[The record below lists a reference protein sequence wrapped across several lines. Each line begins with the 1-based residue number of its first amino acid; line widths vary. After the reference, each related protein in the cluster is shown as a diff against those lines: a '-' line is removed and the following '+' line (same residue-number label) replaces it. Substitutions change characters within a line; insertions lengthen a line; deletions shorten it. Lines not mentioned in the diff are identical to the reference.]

1 MCFLKLFPSR
11 LLFRETLKLQ
21 RGDSCLQKQTERN
34 QQPSLVKATFKTHTH
49 THTDNLKKFY
59 LAETNTKKPVTSHQT
74 SSPVN

>member
-49 THTDNLKKFY
+49 RQPEEILFGRNKHK
-59 LAETNTKKPVTSHQT
+59 KKPVTSHQT